1 MRLVLGLCLCAWV
14 GTCGGGCK
22 GCPACLFCFRWV
34 ANSVFFLFGLFEE
47 RGGLQGGPKL
57 MAHTFEEPLR
67 KTSIWGY

>member
-1 MRLVLGLCLCAWV
+1 MGVGVKVARLVCFALGGWQIR
-14 GTCGGGCK
+14 
-22 GCPACLFCFRWV
+22 F
-34 ANSVFFLFGLFEE
+34 FFLFGLFEE